1 MEKLGQNEI
10 YSQLLGQHPI
20 LRTYKGED
28 LINEYTPLYT
38 PPLDWRDIRSDCPNN
53 SIALY
58 VGVKSDYSQYNNLG
72 FTATCI
78 GGYKVFIDG
87 NQYGNIYASD
97 SQCNIIWSQS
107 GINTG
112 NNIITPSA
120 LKAHKIWIEPATEG
134 AEISLFQCRRVASS
148 GREQQGVLWAHF
160 NTVSVLSLDAGFAAY
175 NSYYNPV
182 LLAITAKN
190 NTLKINKL
198 LRLGQGGDLMQY
210 GANVEYLCTFDLTN
224 SSTAADSSFNILTT
238 ANLEQIKLKNG
249 TITNAFNN
257 FTANATK
264 LKKISLS
271 NVTIAPTKC
280 EKAFANNQSL
290 EQLPNIDYS
299 NVTSMYMFLTNAK
312 SLKNTVLDVSAT
324 NKLTHIGCYGD
335 SSHFMSGFKGL
346 RVSSS
351 APFSGT
357 SPQINVSY
365 TGMDRQA
372 LVTLF
377 NDLPTVS
384 AGQIINIT
392 GCTGANDLTADDK
405 AIATNKGWTVTV

>member
-1 MEKLGQNEI
+1 MQKYLLKSLVRGSLLKNLLVKNDLSKSEDWQNKPE
-10 YSQLLGQHPI
+10 SWP
-20 LRTYKGED
+20 
-28 LINEYTPLYT
+28 
-38 PPLDWRDIRSDCPNN
+38 DIRENAQDGHIYLLADNR
-53 SIALY
+53 Y
-58 VGVKSDYSQYNNLG
+58 NLG
-72 FTATCI
+72 FKVICT
-78 GGYKVFIDG
+78 GGYSVDIDG
-87 NQYGNIYASD
+87 MHYQDYASD
-97 SQCNIIWSQS
+97 AQFSMNKADWP
-107 GINTG
+107 NTG
-112 NNIITPSA
+112 YAIDYPSGA
-120 LKAHKIWIEPATEG
+120 TKAHIIDIYPQSTSD
-134 AEISLFQCRRVASS
+134 ITLFQCRRVAGS
-148 GREQQGVLWAHF
+148 GREQQGVLWANF
-160 NTVSVLSLDAGFAAY
+160 CTTETISLDVAFASY

-182 LLAITAKN
+182 MLAITAKN

-271 NVTIAPTKC
+271 NVTIVPTKC

-365 TGMDRQA
+365 TGMERQA
-372 LVTLF
+372 IVTLF
-377 NDLPTVS
+377 NDLPTVTN
-384 AGQIINIT
+384 GQTIDIT
-392 GCTGANDLTADDK
+392 GCTGTNDLTADDK
-405 AIATNKGWTVTV
+405 AIATAKGWTVTV

>member
-1 MEKLGQNEI
+1 MQK
-10 YSQLLGQHPI
+10 YLLKSLVRGS
-20 LRTYKGED
+20 LLKNLLVKNDLSKSED
-28 LINEYTPLYT
+28 WKNKPESWP
-38 PPLDWRDIRSDCPNN
+38 DIRENAQDGHIYLLADNR
-53 SIALY
+53 Y
-58 VGVKSDYSQYNNLG
+58 NLG
-72 FTATCI
+72 FKVTCT
-78 GGYKVFIDG
+78 GGYSVDIDG
-87 NQYGNIYASD
+87 THYQDYASD
-97 SQCNIIWSQS
+97 AQFSMNKADWP
-107 GINTG
+107 NTG
-112 NNIITPSA
+112 YAIDYPSGA
-120 LKAHKIWIEPATEG
+120 TKAHIIDIRPQSTSD
-134 AEISLFQCRRVASS
+134 ITLFQCRRVASS
-148 GREQQGVLWAHF
+148 GREQQGVLWANF
-160 NTVSVLSLDAGFAAY
+160 CTTEPLNLDVAFASY

-182 LLAITAKN
+182 MLAITAKN

-365 TGMDRQA
+365 TGMDRSA
-372 LVTLF
+372 LVQLF
-377 NDLPTVS
+377 NDLPTVTG
-384 AGQIINIT
+384 GQTIDIT
-392 GCTGANDLTADDK
+392 GCTGTNDLTADDK
-405 AIATNKGWTVTV
+405 AIATAKGWTVTV